1 MLVWVA
7 VIQVPQCQDYKTFCG
22 LQIML
27 TSSIRDSAVCC
38 LHPRSP
44 SFRRVSRENVVIIQ
58 HESWWAPLIT
68 KVENGAAVAPF
79 WVSCLQMV
87 VPDYL
92 SNWLGDVWV
101 GNLRAIDSPASWNQ
115 FTTPTFQ
122 PRIWSIERL
131 QLARVMTQTTEGCF
145 RWAQTPCG
153 VRRCKAQSW
162 WAVVLRRQVCGLRW
176 CRGAADS
183 WAEKKCGC

>member
-1 MLVWVA
+1 
-7 VIQVPQCQDYKTFCG
+7 
-22 LQIML
+22 
-27 TSSIRDSAVCC
+27 
-38 LHPRSP
+38 
-44 SFRRVSRENVVIIQ
+44 
-58 HESWWAPLIT
+58 
-68 KVENGAAVAPF
+68 
-79 WVSCLQMV
+79 MV

-183 WAEKKCGC
+183 WAEKNAGARRARSVDFDADCFGCRELQAWAGETSLKLCHVGPLMCFLFVAANCPTACSGQFDSGGLAARSYHISEAVIN